1 MAQRDYYE
9 ILGISRNAGAE
20 ELKKAYRKLA
30 FKYHPDK
37 NQDNKK
43 AEEKFKEV
51 TEAYEILSDPQKRAQ
66 YDQFGAEA
74 FKYAGAGA
82 GARGFGFGGIDLEEA
97 LRAFREAFEGESPFG
112 DFFGFGDIFGTSTGR
127 PRGRRRGRDLELSM
141 EISFKDAAFG
151 IKRTVKLLRY
161 ETCEVCNGNGAKP
174 GTSKVTCSQCGG
186 TGKVVTGTGFFNI
199 SRICSRCQ
207 GEGEI
212 IKTPC
217 KNCRGEG
224 IVKKERKI
232 EISIPAGIESN
243 TRLRISGEGEM
254 PPGGG
259 IRGDLYILFYVKP
272 HEIFQR
278 EDNDIICDVPITFV
292 QATLGDEIT
301 VPTLEGK
308 VKMRIPSGTQS
319 GKIFRLRD
327 KGIADIHGYG
337 RGDELIR
344 IIVEIPAKLTTKQK
358 HLLKEFAEADGEMT
372 PGVKSFMEKV
382 KKLFK

>member
-1 MAQRDYYE
+1 MAERDYYE
-9 ILGISRNAGAE
+9 ILGGNKSAGGE

-37 NQDNKK
+37 NQDNKE

-66 YDQFGAEA
+66 YNQFGAEA
-74 FKYAGAGA
+74 FKYAGAGT
-82 GARGFGFGGIDLEEA
+82 GGYGFGGMEHAEEVFSS
-97 LRAFREAFEGESPFG
+97 LFG
-112 DFFGFGDIFGTSTGR
+112 DSVDGIFDSFFGFGDAFAGSGTR
-127 PRGRRRGRDLELSM
+127 RRARRRGRDLELSM

-151 IKRTVKLLRY
+151 IKRIVKLLRY
-161 ETCEVCNGNGAKP
+161 ETCEVCNGSGAKH
-174 GTSKVTCSQCGG
+174 GTSKVTCPQCGG

-199 SRICSRCQ
+199 SRTCSQCQ
-207 GEGEI
+207 GEGEM

-224 IVKKERKI
+224 RIKKERKI
-232 EISIPAGIESN
+232 EISIPAGMESN
-243 TRLRISGEGEM
+243 TRLRISAEGEM
-254 PPGGG
+254 PPRGG
-259 IRGDLYILFYVKP
+259 IRGDLYILIYVKP

-278 EDNDIICDVPITFV
+278 EDNDIICDVPITFI
-292 QATLGDEIT
+292 QAALGDEIT
-301 VPTLEGK
+301 IPTLEGK
-308 VKMRIPSGTQS
+308 VKMKIPPGTQS
-319 GKIFRLRD
+319 GKIFRLRG

-358 HLLKEFAEADGEMT
+358 HLLKEFAESGGEIT

-382 KKLFK
+382 RKLFE